1 MVKLDHLGYA
11 VRDWRAS
18 RDWYVANLGFKVEFE
33 APDGGDDGLGVVAL
47 IDDAGLTVF
56 LNQTDAPIQSGQAG
70 YTLQVDDVEALHA
83 TLTANGVAFR
93 VPPSKQF
100 WGYGAVLADPD
111 GHLLYLYDEASMA
124 AKGGG

>member
-1 MVKLDHLGYA
+1 M
-11 VRDWRAS
+11 
-18 RDWYVANLGFKVEFE
+18 
-33 APDGGDDGLGVVAL
+33 AL

-83 TLTANGVAFR
+83 AAQSQRQRRGGAR
-93 VPPSKQF
+93 APPSKQF

-111 GHLLYLYDEASMA
+111 GHLLNPLRRSRGMA

>member
-11 VRDWRAS
+11 VRDWRTS
-18 RDWYVANLGFKVEFE
+18 RDWYVDNLGFRVEFE
-33 APDGGDDGLGVVAL
+33 IAEGGASGQGAVAL
-47 IDDAGLTVF
+47 QDDAGLTVF
-56 LNQTDAPIQSGQAG
+56 LNQTDGPIQSGQAG
-70 YTLQVDDVEALHA
+70 CTLQVDDVEALHA
-83 TLTANGVAFR
+83 ALSSRGVAFR
-93 VPPSKQF
+93 TPPSKQY